1 MIKIY
6 MLLLVSVI
14 AETIATSMVK
24 ASDGFTR
31 LVPSL
36 IVVIGYA
43 ISFYGL
49 SHVVKV
55 LNLGIA
61 YAIWAGLGIILVS
74 MISYFYY
81 HQKLDMPAIV
91 GIAFIII
98 GVVII
103 NLFSASLIEK

>member
-6 MLLLVSVI
+6 LLLLVSVI

-31 LVPSL
+31 LGPSVA
-36 IVVIGYA
+36 VVAGYA

-49 SHVVKV
+49 AHVVKV

-61 YAIWAGLGIILVS
+61 YAIWAGMGIILVS
-74 MISYFYY
+74 LISYFYY
-81 HQKLDMPAIV
+81 HQKLDMPAII
-91 GIAFIII
+91 GIAFIIV
-98 GVVII
+98 GVMII
-103 NLFSASLIEK
+103 NLFSSSLIEK

>member
-1 MIKIY
+1 MKIY

>member
-1 MIKIY
+1 MKIY
-6 MLLLVSVI
+6 LLLLISVA
-14 AETIATSMVK
+14 AETVATSMVK

-36 IVVIGYA
+36 IVVIGYG

-55 LNLGIA
+55 LNLGVA

-81 HQKLDMPAIV
+81 HQKLDLPAIV
-91 GIAFIII
+91 GITFIIA

-103 NLFSASLIEK
+103 NLFSASMIEK

>member
-6 MLLLVSVI
+6 LLLIVSVI
-14 AETIATSMVK
+14 AETLATSMVK
-24 ASDGFTR
+24 ATDGFTR
-31 LVPSL
+31 LVPSV
-36 IVVIGYA
+36 IVVVGYA

-81 HQKLDMPAIV
+81 HQKLDLAAII
-91 GIAFIII
+91 GIAFIIA

-103 NLFSASLIEK
+103 NLFSGSVIES